1 MIRRAFHVTYTTA
14 RRIVIGVVGAS
25 VLLLGIIML
34 VTPGPALVVIP
45 LGLAILA
52 IEFVWARRWLHKL
65 REMIS
70 QRNANGRAERADRK
84 NKKKAP
90 K

>member
-14 RRIVIGVVGAS
+14 RRIVIGIVGAS
-25 VLLLGIIML
+25 VLLLGVIMI
-34 VTPGPALVVIP
+34 VTPGPALAVIP

-52 IEFVWARRWLHKL
+52 IEFVWARRWLQKL

-70 QRNANGRAERADRK
+70 QRNANGRAERAETRRQQ
-84 NKKKAP
+84 
-90 K
+90 

>member
-14 RRIVIGVVGAS
+14 RRIVVGVVGAS
-25 VLLLGIIML
+25 VLLLGVIML
-34 VTPGPALVVIP
+34 VTPGPALIVIP

-52 IEFVWARRWLHKL
+52 LEFVWARQWLHKL

-70 QRNANGRAERADRK
+70 QRNANGRAERADQHRQ
-84 NKKKAP
+84 KK
-90 K
+90 

>member
-14 RRIVIGVVGAS
+14 RRIVVALVGS
-25 VLLLGIIML
+25 SVVLLGVIML
-34 VTPGPALVVIP
+34 VTPGPALIVIP

-52 IEFVWARRWLHKL
+52 IEFVWARRWLQRL

-70 QRNANGRAERADRK
+70 ERTARMRSEKVDKQR
-84 NKKKAP
+84 
-90 K
+90 

>member
-1 MIRRAFHVTYTTA
+1 MFRQAFHVTYTTA

-34 VTPGPALVVIP
+34 VTPGPAFVLIP

-70 QRNANGRAERADRK
+70 QRNADSRAERADQHRRER
-84 NKKKAP
+84 
-90 K
+90 